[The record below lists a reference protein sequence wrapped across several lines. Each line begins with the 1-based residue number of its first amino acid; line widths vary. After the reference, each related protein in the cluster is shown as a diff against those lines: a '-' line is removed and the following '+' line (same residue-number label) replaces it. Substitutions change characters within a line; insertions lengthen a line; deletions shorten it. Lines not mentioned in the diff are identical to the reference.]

1 MIKCRPPC
9 DGDAKVSAPYK
20 KINPDTTHVMQQ
32 HFLRMDIGSTE
43 RCATPSTLQSHCVS
57 LPCRISCLQKAGQT
71 MKIRDLK
78 LLPTRVGRRHQL
90 IIKIETDEG
99 ISGWGESGLI
109 GRELAVMGA
118 LRHYRELIVGKN
130 PFDIGAI
137 WQDLYRSQYFE
148 GGRVLA
154 AAISAIDIALHDI
167 KGKALGVPVY
177 QLLGGKHREWVP
189 LFATTHAPMGPKLL
203 EDAALLI
210 GQGWNTIRTTM
221 HSPHELN
228 EAGENVYEPWES
240 IGPTAHWLNKLR
252 EALGSLAVI
261 GIDYHHRLSVAEAA
275 SFCQK
280 LGRETLDF
288 LEEPIRDEN
297 PEAYEALRRM
307 THVPFAI
314 GEEFSSKWQFLP
326 YIERGITNYAR
337 VDVCNVGGLTE
348 AMKVAGWAEAHY
360 IDLMPHNPLG
370 PICTAATAHL
380 AAAVPNF
387 ASLEIRQSP
396 TEQSGFYDERLFPV
410 QHERVGPR
418 LIISDRPGLGV
429 EFDEHAGAHEE
440 FVPDLRLERT
450 RYMRRRDG
458 SLTNW

>member
-1 MIKCRPPC
+1 
-9 DGDAKVSAPYK
+9 
-20 KINPDTTHVMQQ
+20 
-32 HFLRMDIGSTE
+32 
-43 RCATPSTLQSHCVS
+43 
-57 LPCRISCLQKAGQT
+57 

-90 IIKIETDEG
+90 IIKIETDED

-118 LRHYRELIVGKN
+118 LRHYRGLIVGKN

-177 QLLGGKHREWVP
+177 QLLGGKHRDWVP

-210 GQGWNTIRTTM
+210 GQGWNAIRTTM
-221 HSPHELN
+221 HSPNELN
-228 EAGENVYEPWES
+228 EAGENVFEPWES

-252 EALGSLAVI
+252 EVFGSLAVI

-280 LGRETLDF
+280 LGRDTLDF

-387 ASLEIRQSP
+387 AFLEIRQSP